1 VRASGQTGP
10 MDAPLRLRGHGLE
23 LAADAY
29 GPGDGPPVLLF
40 PGGGQTRHS
49 WDGTARLL
57 GDKGWHATTV
67 DLRGH
72 GASDWAPD
80 GDYSLDAFAAD
91 VRAVAR
97 ATGDARDRAPAL
109 VGASL
114 GGISSLIAIAEADPA
129 GAHDP
134 AEPEAEPVG
143 EAAAR
148 AARSE
153 AARAGNTPRRAGALR
168 RPIAS
173 ALVLV
178 DVAPRLEPEG
188 VARIGAFMLDHLD
201 GFASLDD
208 VADAVAAYNP
218 HRPRPSDLSGLRK
231 NVRQHD
237 DGRWYWHWDPRFMT
251 PGRID
256 EPRSI
261 RNEDRLED
269 AARAL
274 TLPVLL
280 VRGRQSDV
288 LSEAGARHLQALVPH
303 ARSVDVAGAGHM
315 VAGDRNDVFNDAV
328 VGFLEETLPV

>member
-1 VRASGQTGP
+1 

-23 LAADAY
+23 LAADSY
-29 GPGDGPPVLLF
+29 GPDDGPPVLLF

-57 GDKGWHATTV
+57 GNKGWRATTV

-72 GASDWAPD
+72 GDSDWAPD

-91 VRAVAR
+91 VRDVAR
-97 ATGDARDRAPAL
+97 ATGHRPPAL

-114 GGISSLIAIAEADPA
+114 GGISSLIAIAEDDQATDRPVA
-129 GAHDP
+129 G
-134 AEPEAEPVG
+134 
-143 EAAAR
+143 
-148 AARSE
+148 
-153 AARAGNTPRRAGALR
+153 
-168 RPIAS
+168 

-188 VARIGAFMLDHLD
+188 VARIGAFMLGHLD
-201 GFASLDD
+201 GFASLED

-231 NVRQHD
+231 NVRQRE

-261 RNEDRLED
+261 RNEDRLER
-269 AARAL
+269 AAQTL

-288 LSEAGARHLQALVPH
+288 LSEAGARNLQAVVPH
-303 ARSVDVAGAGHM
+303 ARFVDVAGAGHM

-328 VGFLEETLPV
+328 VAFLEETLPV

>member
-1 VRASGQTGP
+1 
-10 MDAPLRLRGHGLE
+10 MDASLRLRGHGLE

-29 GPGDGPPVLLF
+29 GPDDGPPVLLF

-57 GDKGWHATTV
+57 GNKGWHATTV

-72 GASDWAPD
+72 GDSDWAAD

-91 VRAVAR
+91 VRVVAR
-97 ATGDARDRAPAL
+97 ASGRAHHRAPAL

-114 GGISSLIAIAEADPA
+114 GGISSLIAIADDPA
-129 GAHDP
+129 GA
-134 AEPEAEPVG
+134 EPV
-143 EAAAR
+143 
-148 AARSE
+148 
-153 AARAGNTPRRAGALR
+153 
-168 RPIAS
+168 AS

-178 DVAPRLEPEG
+178 DVAPRLEPAG

-201 GFASLDD
+201 GFASLEE

-231 NVRQHD
+231 NVRRHD

-328 VGFLEETLPV
+328 VAFLEETLPI

>member
-1 VRASGQTGP
+1 
-10 MDAPLRLRGHGLE
+10 MDAPLRLRGHGLD

-29 GPGDGPPVLLF
+29 GPDDGPPVLLF

-57 GDKGWHATTV
+57 GNKGWRATTV

-72 GASDWAPD
+72 GDSDWAPD

-91 VRAVAR
+91 VRDVAR
-97 ATGDARDRAPAL
+97 ATGRRPPAL

-114 GGISSLIAIAEADPA
+114 GGISSLIAIAEDDRATDR
-129 GAHDP
+129 
-134 AEPEAEPVG
+134 PV
-143 EAAAR
+143 
-148 AARSE
+148 
-153 AARAGNTPRRAGALR
+153 
-168 RPIAS
+168 AS

-188 VARIGAFMLDHLD
+188 VARIGAFMLGHLD
-201 GFASLDD
+201 GFATLEE

-231 NVRQHD
+231 NVRQRE

-261 RNEDRLED
+261 RNEDRLER
-269 AARAL
+269 AAQTL

-288 LSEAGARHLQALVPH
+288 LSEAGARNLQALVPH
-303 ARSVDVAGAGHM
+303 ARFVDVAGAGHM

-328 VGFLEETLPV
+328 VAFLEETLPI

>member
-1 VRASGQTGP
+1 
-10 MDAPLRLRGHGLE
+10 MDAPLRLRGHGLD

-29 GPGDGPPVLLF
+29 GPPEGPPVLLF

-67 DLRGH
+67 DMRGH
-72 GASDWAPD
+72 GDSDWAAD

-91 VRAVAR
+91 VRDVAR
-97 ATGDARDRAPAL
+97 ATARAHGRAPAL

-114 GGISSLIAIAEADPA
+114 GGISSLIAIAEADPGDA
-129 GAHDP
+129 
-134 AEPEAEPVG
+134 V
-143 EAAAR
+143 AA
-148 AARSE
+148 
-153 AARAGNTPRRAGALR
+153 
-168 RPIAS
+168 

-178 DVAPRLEPEG
+178 DVAPRLEPKG
-188 VARIGAFMLDHLD
+188 VARIGAFMLGHLD
-201 GFASLDD
+201 GFANLEE

-251 PGRID
+251 PGRMD

-261 RNEDRLED
+261 RNEARLEA

-288 LSEAGARHLQALVPH
+288 LSEAGAHHLQALVPH

-328 VGFLEETLPV
+328 VGFLQETLPI

>member
-1 VRASGQTGP
+1 
-10 MDAPLRLRGHGLE
+10 MDAPLRLRGHGLD

-29 GPGDGPPVLLF
+29 GPPEGPPVLLF

-67 DLRGH
+67 DMRGH
-72 GASDWAPD
+72 GDSDWAAD

-91 VRAVAR
+91 VRDVAR
-97 ATGDARDRAPAL
+97 ATARAHGRAPAL

-114 GGISSLIAIAEADPA
+114 GGISSLIAIAEADPGDA
-129 GAHDP
+129 
-134 AEPEAEPVG
+134 V
-143 EAAAR
+143 AA
-148 AARSE
+148 
-153 AARAGNTPRRAGALR
+153 
-168 RPIAS
+168 

-178 DVAPRLEPEG
+178 DVAPRLEPKG
-188 VARIGAFMLDHLD
+188 VARIGAFMLRHLD
-201 GFASLDD
+201 GFASLEE

-251 PGRID
+251 PGRMD

-261 RNEDRLED
+261 RNEARLEA

-288 LSEAGARHLQALVPH
+288 LSEAGAHHLQALVPH

-328 VGFLEETLPV
+328 VGFLQETLPM

>member
-1 VRASGQTGP
+1 MSGERRGGQTVP

-67 DLRGH
+67 DMRGH
-72 GASDWAPD
+72 GESDWAAD
-80 GDYSLDAFAAD
+80 GDYSLDAFADD
-91 VRAVAR
+91 VRDVAR
-97 ATGDARDRAPAL
+97 ATGRAHHRAPAL

-114 GGISSLIAIAEADPA
+114 GGISSLIAIAEDDPA
-129 GAHDP
+129 SDQ
-134 AEPEAEPVG
+134 
-143 EAAAR
+143 
-148 AARSE
+148 
-153 AARAGNTPRRAGALR
+153 
-168 RPIAS
+168 PIAS

-178 DVAPRLEPEG
+178 DVAPRLEPDG
-188 VARIGAFMLDHLD
+188 VARIGAFMVDHLD
-201 GFASLDD
+201 GFASLED

-261 RNEDRLED
+261 RNEERLED

-328 VGFLEETLPV
+328 VAFLEETLPI

>member
-1 VRASGQTGP
+1 
-10 MDAPLRLRGHGLE
+10 MDGPLRLRGHGLE

-29 GPGDGPPVLLF
+29 GPDDGPPVLLF

-57 GDKGWHATTV
+57 GNKGWRATTV

-72 GASDWAPD
+72 GDSDWAPD

-91 VRAVAR
+91 VRDVAR
-97 ATGDARDRAPAL
+97 ATGHRPPAL

-114 GGISSLIAIAEADPA
+114 GGISSLIAIAEDDQATDP
-129 GAHDP
+129 
-134 AEPEAEPVG
+134 PV
-143 EAAAR
+143 
-148 AARSE
+148 
-153 AARAGNTPRRAGALR
+153 
-168 RPIAS
+168 AS

-188 VARIGAFMLDHLD
+188 VARIGAFMLGHLD
-201 GFASLDD
+201 GFASLED

-231 NVRQHD
+231 NVRQRE

-261 RNEDRLED
+261 RNEDRLER
-269 AARAL
+269 AAQTL

-288 LSEAGARHLQALVPH
+288 LSEAGARNLQALVPH
-303 ARSVDVAGAGHM
+303 ARFVDVAGAGHM

-328 VGFLEETLPV
+328 VAFLEETLPV

>member
-1 VRASGQTGP
+1 

-29 GPGDGPPVLLF
+29 GPDDGPPVLLF

-57 GDKGWHATTV
+57 GNKGWHATTV

-72 GASDWAPD
+72 GDSDWAAD

-91 VRAVAR
+91 VRVVAR
-97 ATGDARDRAPAL
+97 ASGRAHHRAPAL

-114 GGISSLIAIAEADPA
+114 GGISSLIAIADDPA
-129 GAHDP
+129 GA
-134 AEPEAEPVG
+134 EPV
-143 EAAAR
+143 
-148 AARSE
+148 
-153 AARAGNTPRRAGALR
+153 
-168 RPIAS
+168 AS

-178 DVAPRLEPEG
+178 DVAPRLEPAC

-201 GFASLDD
+201 GFASLEE

-231 NVRQHD
+231 NVRRHD